1 MAGGVRAKN
10 SEPCSREPSI
20 SRHIRRR
27 ERGFERAIEGPRHM
41 KGDGYERGSMEETEM
56 VCMSSSNAGWSI
68 PGVSQPVRDVASP
81 ERRRLGTGSNRVR
94 AGRGRA
100 YGLCGDASCTTLH
113 PTGNDDDV
121 SVEVTIDDGEPLL
134 KEPASARDDS
144 AASPHRRPDLWRL
157 EVAFALA
164 LLFMVVEAVGGLMA
178 DSLAVISDVFHLALD
193 VASYGLALLAL
204 RYSQTPGT
212 STHTFGHARADV
224 LGALGSIACLWMLNL
239 GLLAEAASRL
249 VEVASLYAD
258 AAGDGEKAGD
268 VETQSP
274 NGKIT
279 AVVATVGIA
288 VNLALVS
295 VLAGRDFGTHD
306 LCGHGHSHAGDAP
319 CGHATT
325 RDGSDVPRRF
335 GSVQNGSLSAAHAHA
350 FVDLLQCAGVLLV
363 GLLAWASPA
372 LGALADPFATCVFVV
387 VAFRATW
394 PIAKRAARTLME
406 TAPEGTDVDALR
418 KALEGL
424 RSSATNGGGGGL
436 VVRDLHV
443 WSVSMPGGGD
453 AVGSVRATV
462 RGRLDAEEHR
472 RLVRGAEAAFAAFG
486 VSHATVQVEG
496 DACVDGGD
504 VACGGKGDGPRDHR
518 ACMSHATRDAAF
530 SRCLKFD

>member
-1 MAGGVRAKN
+1 
-10 SEPCSREPSI
+10 
-20 SRHIRRR
+20 
-27 ERGFERAIEGPRHM
+27 M
-41 KGDGYERGSMEETEM
+41 KGTGYERISAEETEM
-56 VCMSSSNAGWSI
+56 VCMSSSNAGARL
-68 PGVSQPVRDVASP
+68 PVRVAASP
-81 ERRRLGTGSNRVR
+81 GITVR
-94 AGRGRA
+94 
-100 YGLCGDASCTTLH
+100 CGHGHSHGGHGHSHAEHGHSH
-113 PTGNDDDV
+113 ADDDV
-121 SVEVTIDDGEPLL
+121 CVEVTIDDGKSLL
-134 KEPASARDDS
+134 KGNRPGKPPSAARDDP
-144 AASPHRRPDLWRL
+144 AASPDLWRL
-157 EVAFALA
+157 KVAFALA
-164 LLFMVVEAVGGLMA
+164 LFFMVVEAVGGLMA

-295 VLAGRDFGTHD
+295 VLAGRDFGTHQ

-325 RDGSDVPRRF
+325 RDGSDGPRRF

-394 PIAKRAARTLME
+394 PIAKSAARVLME
-406 TAPEGTDVDALR
+406 TAPEGLDVDALR
-418 KALEGL
+418 RALEGL
-424 RSSATNGGGGGL
+424 GSSGTTDGGL

-443 WSVSMPGGGD
+443 WSVSMPGGG

-472 RLVRGAEAAFAAFG
+472 RLVRRAEAVFAAAG
-486 VSHATVQVEG
+486 VAHATVQIEG

-504 VACGGKGDGPRDHR
+504 VACGGKGDGGRGDRH
-518 ACMSHATRDAAF
+518 ACMLHATRDVAF